1 MLTDMRPCDHCGAML
16 SAALADA
23 VNGDGPETCPQE

>member
-1 MLTDMRPCDHCGAML
+1 MDAMKPCATCGVML

-23 VNGDGPETCPQE
+23 VNGDGPETCPGA